1 MYIAL
6 QKYNLSTIIW
16 QSFVA
21 GLQWVTWKKNILSSD
36 TLYVLSGILPKTR
49 QTVLRHKIS
58 PNGNAIESLLGLAWF
73 GTYYIHTFIMS
84 TPIYLAVDV
93 PCLHSVVQRTVG
105 GIAIK
110 MSHKLLF
117 GKLDNTIDC
126 RVIWSWL
133 WGFFRC
139 APFDTRLCSTCLT
152 SYL

>member
-1 MYIAL
+1 MSDL
-6 QKYNLSTIIW
+6 
-16 QSFVA
+16 
-21 GLQWVTWKKNILSSD
+21 KKNILSSD

-58 PNGNAIESLLGLAWF
+58 PNGNAIGGLLGLVWHLL
-73 GTYYIHTFIMS
+73 HTFIMS
-84 TPIYLAVDV
+84 TPIYTAVDV

-126 RVIWSWL
+126 RVIWS
-133 WGFFRC
+133 
-139 APFDTRLCSTCLT
+139 
-152 SYL
+152 

>member
-1 MYIAL
+1 MSDL
-6 QKYNLSTIIW
+6 
-16 QSFVA
+16 
-21 GLQWVTWKKNILSSD
+21 KKKTILSSD

-58 PNGNAIESLLGLAWF
+58 PNGNAIGSLLGLAWF

-126 RVIWSWL
+126 RVIWS
-133 WGFFRC
+133 
-139 APFDTRLCSTCLT
+139 
-152 SYL
+152 